1 MKNIKRINCFEIKSL
16 YKNMKKFKN
25 ILIIISSVTLITA
38 CTGIGVGVGIPIG
51 PVSVGVGT
59 TIGLPKGS
67 DSSSKSGKINGRYV
81 INGNGISR
89 TVTLK
94 GEPVEITGSTNRLI
108 IKGRA
113 VSINITGANN
123 IVEVDSTENVN
134 IEGENNKVSYK
145 TSITET
151 KRPNISI
158 SGVGS
163 EVYKRQ

>member
-1 MKNIKRINCFEIKSL
+1 
-16 YKNMKKFKN
+16 MKKFKN
-25 ILIIISSVTLITA
+25 ILMVVLSVTSITA

-51 PVSVGVGT
+51 PVNVGLGT

-67 DSSSKSGKINGRYV
+67 DLSSKAGKVNGRYV
-81 INGNGISR
+81 INGDGLSKM
-89 TVTLK
+89 VTLK
-94 GEPVEITGSTNRLI
+94 GEPVEIIGSSNRLI

-113 VSINITGANN
+113 VSINITGTNN

-158 SGVGS
+158 SGAGS
-163 EVYKRQ
+163 EVYKVQE

>member
-1 MKNIKRINCFEIKSL
+1 
-16 YKNMKKFKN
+16 MKKFKN
-25 ILIIISSVTLITA
+25 ILIVVLSVTSITA

-51 PVSVGVGT
+51 PVSVGLGT
-59 TIGLPKGS
+59 V
-67 DSSSKSGKINGRYV
+67 NGRYM
-81 INGNGISR
+81 INGDGLSK

-94 GEPVEITGSTNRLI
+94 GEPVEIIGSSNRLI

-113 VSINITGANN
+113 VSINITGTNN

-134 IEGENNKVSYK
+134 IDGENNKVSYK
-145 TSITET
+145 TSTTEA

-158 SGVGS
+158 SGAGS

>member
-1 MKNIKRINCFEIKSL
+1 
-16 YKNMKKFKN
+16 MKKFKN
-25 ILIIISSVTLITA
+25 ILIVVLSVTSITA

-51 PVSVGVGT
+51 PVSVGLGT

-67 DSSSKSGKINGRYV
+67 DLSSKVGKVNGRYM
-81 INGNGISR
+81 INGDGLSK

-94 GEPVEITGSTNRLI
+94 GEPVEIIGSSNRLI

-113 VSINITGANN
+113 VSINITGTNN

-134 IEGENNKVSYK
+134 IDGENNKVSYK
-145 TSITET
+145 TSTTEA

-158 SGVGS
+158 SGAGS